1 MGKLFW
7 QGRWD
12 NYFGKIIVVGAREF
26 LNNGMWGVYSL
37 RLVSDQW
44 SPPDDP
50 ARPCRPKA
58 SYGLVMMMMMIYPSS
73 ATAHLHVN
81 GAWLYWNMI
90 EIINNKFKECHHG
103 ATRPFITV
111 WHWKIKMV
119 ILAAQANSLMI
130 HLGRVPTTTKN
141 LLGHLPDLSYLWK
154 KFSRNKNVTL

>member
-1 MGKLFW
+1 MWKLNTS
-7 QGRWD
+7 RWS
-12 NYFGKIIVVGAREF
+12 IPTERSAEGASENVRSFF
-26 LNNGMWGVYSL
+26 LQN
-37 RLVSDQW
+37 W